1 MHDDTRSVKRLL
13 ERKQVKIPVT
23 LVIKSN
29 EAEYLATT
37 VDLSPYGLRLQS
49 DAALAPGQPVS
60 LLLASDPACVI
71 KARVAWVGKAAS
83 AQAGQA
89 GFEFSNPLTGRVG
102 GSSKRL
108 YPAFQ

>member
-1 MHDDTRSVKRLL
+1 MYHYRVLAKDRV
-13 ERKQVKIPVT
+13 QMAVT
-23 LVIKSN
+23 LVIESD
-29 EAEYLATT
+29 EAEYVATT